1 MATTKAHQTV
11 TATVNN
17 GGTLLGA
24 GNIGSDSAI
33 TVNKSLVEVADGGD
47 DYGSKV
53 VKKNNPSSLDH
64 AGVIEAKGLN
74 NGTLA
79 FFPNAQEGER
89 NFLVRGIGTE
99 DGNGEINNSAST
111 VLLNGASEVQ
121 LRAVNTVHKTV
132 KTQQVGEYAD
142 RSFDVLA
149 KPSKDM
155 VPGRT
160 LGTDAGTDSNF
171 VQTDGATA
179 ASDDAASS
187 TRAVPGELTYHFG
200 GLAVPAT
207 DEYKA
212 RDSYEA

>member
-1 MATTKAHQTV
+1 MATTNAHQTV
-11 TATVNN
+11 TAKVNN

-24 GNIGSDSAI
+24 GNVGSDSAI

-79 FFPNAQEGER
+79 FTPNAQEGER
-89 NFLVRGIGTE
+89 NFLVRGIGTA
-99 DGNGEINNSAST
+99 DGNGKINNSAST

-132 KTQQVGEYAD
+132 KTQKVGEYAD

-149 KPSKDM
+149 KPAKTM

-160 LGTDAGTDSNF
+160 RGTGAGTDSNF
-171 VQTDGATA
+171 VQMDGATA

-212 RDSYEA
+212 RNSYEA